1 MQDYETQLGQ
11 STLFEIAD
19 LSTNSPQ
26 LTTTP
31 FELSKLRLSQNYATA
46 AGTIIKHTTT
56 IPVRKPTSQTFNSV
70 HPSDNYKLETMVME
84 VKEDRETYLV
94 DPALWQALARELTPK
109 ALFLAIDRQKN
120 PFIWPIRLPGED
132 GRIDNWNASSLEAA
146 EMARKNWI
154 RVAAN
159 MSLGAYDI
167 YQATGDLP
175 GPEWPDMDFTKI
187 LEIAFKGRY
196 ITTLDHPA
204 LRRLRG
210 EV

>member
-1 MQDYETQLGQ
+1 MKENELKMGQ
-11 STLFEIAD
+11 ATIKIEHLNTKSHYI
-19 LSTNSPQ
+19 P
-26 LTTTP
+26 TTS
-31 FELSKLRLSQNYATA
+31 FDLSKLRLSQNYAAA

-70 HPSDNYKLETMVME
+70 HPLDSYKLETMVME
-84 VKEDRETYLV
+84 IKEDRETYLV
-94 DPALWQALARELTPK
+94 DPALWHELARELTPK

-146 EMARKNWI
+146 VMGRKNWI

-159 MSLGAYDI
+159 MALGAYDI

-175 GPEWPDMDFTKI
+175 DPEWPDMDFTKI

-196 ITTLDHPA
+196 ITDLDHPA